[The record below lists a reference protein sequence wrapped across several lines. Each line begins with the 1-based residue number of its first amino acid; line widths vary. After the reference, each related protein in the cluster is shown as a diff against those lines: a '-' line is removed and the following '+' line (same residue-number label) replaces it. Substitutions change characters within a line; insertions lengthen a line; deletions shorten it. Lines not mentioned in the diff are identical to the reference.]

1 LSKRLALVLPHLI
14 HPDQAGFIRGR
25 SASDVAMTL
34 KTVLAHAAEHSV
46 DGALVFL
53 DQEKAYDRVSHS
65 YLETVLHA
73 FGFPSS
79 LASIFLNTSGPSHA
93 YIMDEGQPLSPIH
106 IACGVRQGDPLAP
119 LLFNLA
125 VEPLLAALRLRLTG
139 IRLPWGS
146 FTNGAFADDLTVGL
160 ARTDAPILRAV
171 LADYGRASN
180 GRINDDK
187 STILDL
193 TASTTTPDWIQ
204 DTGFTVLDPS
214 SSFRVLGFDLLLS
227 PEGVQE
233 DWSALYSS
241 MHTVAQRLTGR
252 SCALQGRTLLA
263 QSLVLSKLWYKGQ
276 LSSPSAPHYTSFRRL
291 GLEVV
296 WGGSTALK
304 PGVSTLRHQCRHGG
318 IGFLDPASHIQAQ
331 HAQWIARFFTAR
343 PHPPWF
349 LGQFY

>member
-1 LSKRLALVLPHLI
+1 MARRLALVLPYLI

-25 SASDVAMTL
+25 SAPDVAMTL
-34 KTVLAHAAEHSV
+34 KTVLAHAADHSI

-65 YLETVLHA
+65 YLETVLRF

-79 LASIFLNTSGPSHA
+79 LASILLNTSGPSHA
-93 YIMDEGQPLSPIH
+93 YIMDKGQPLDPIH

-139 IRLPWGS
+139 ISLPWG
-146 FTNGAFADDLTVGL
+146 FYKTGAFADDLTVGL
-160 ARTDAPILRAV
+160 ARTDVPILRQI

-193 TASTTTPDWIQ
+193 SASTTTPVWIQ
-204 DTGFTVLDPS
+204 DAGFTIQDPS
-214 SSFRVLGFDLLLS
+214 QSFRVLGFDLLLS
-227 PEGVQE
+227 PTGVQE

-241 MHTVAQRLTGR
+241 MEAVAQRLMSR
-252 SCALQGRTLLA
+252 SCALQGRALLA
-263 QSLVLSKLWYKGQ
+263 HSLVLSKLWYKGQ
-276 LSSPSAPHYTSFRRL
+276 LSSPTAPHYANFRRL

-296 WGGSTALK
+296 WGGKTALK
-304 PGVSTLRHQCRHGG
+304 PRALTMRRQRRHGG
-318 IGFLDPASHIQAQ
+318 IGFLDPATQIQAQ
-331 HAQWIARFFTAR
+331 HAQWIARFLTAR